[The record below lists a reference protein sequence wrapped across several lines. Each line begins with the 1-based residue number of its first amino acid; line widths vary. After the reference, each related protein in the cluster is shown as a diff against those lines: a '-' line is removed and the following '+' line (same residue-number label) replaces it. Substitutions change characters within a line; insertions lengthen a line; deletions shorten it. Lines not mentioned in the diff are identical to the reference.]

1 MENRIWDT
9 RERWS
14 KEPVFTMIRKGKNK
28 KWITNT
34 PGRKIRSRELK
45 VGRFSVQAFQE
56 ESRHSPRPGT
66 EHVPEKLPF
75 PPLLPPALSSL
86 GMFCSKHTS
95 AILRKYFQRHLQS
108 SLTCNYFTYRQK
120 DLKS

>member
-45 VGRFSVQAFQE
+45 VCRFSV
-56 ESRHSPRPGT
+56 
-66 EHVPEKLPF
+66 
-75 PPLLPPALSSL
+75 
-86 GMFCSKHTS
+86 
-95 AILRKYFQRHLQS
+95 
-108 SLTCNYFTYRQK
+108 
-120 DLKS
+120 

>member
-14 KEPVFTMIRKGKNK
+14 KEPVFTMIRRKGKNK

-45 VGRFSVQAFQE
+45 VCGFSV
-56 ESRHSPRPGT
+56 
-66 EHVPEKLPF
+66 
-75 PPLLPPALSSL
+75 
-86 GMFCSKHTS
+86 
-95 AILRKYFQRHLQS
+95 
-108 SLTCNYFTYRQK
+108 
-120 DLKS
+120 

>member
-14 KEPVFTMIRKGKNK
+14 KEQVFTMIRRKRKNK

-45 VGRFSVQAFQE
+45 VCRFSV
-56 ESRHSPRPGT
+56 
-66 EHVPEKLPF
+66 
-75 PPLLPPALSSL
+75 
-86 GMFCSKHTS
+86 
-95 AILRKYFQRHLQS
+95 
-108 SLTCNYFTYRQK
+108 
-120 DLKS
+120 

>member
-14 KEPVFTMIRKGKNK
+14 KEPVFTMIRRKGKNK
-28 KWITNT
+28 NWITNT

-75 PPLLPPALSSL
+75 PPLLRPVLSSL
-86 GMFCSKHTS
+86 GMLCSKHTS
-95 AILRKYFQRHLQS
+95 AS
-108 SLTCNYFTYRQK
+108 
-120 DLKS
+120 